1 MNEYDDLDPSLW
13 GDPFA
18 YYALALEKQDL
29 PATPNDGL
37 IDNECDDEDDENSCE
52 DKQAEK
58 TKRKAQRENQLQKFS
73 YTFPLLKSDDPTVVY
88 GVVYESCP
96 QGSQLCSLDSQ
107 GDYTS
112 EKELTKAAHGFLEA
126 YGQQRA
132 GVSENHARPVKAAV
146 VESGITRASFELDGQ
161 IVPAG
166 SWVAGVKLN
175 DPTLVQKVQNGQL
188 TAFSIGGEGVRVPN
202 AQRTITKS
210 SRDGVPTELRDLT
223 INDLSL
229 VKSGANKRRFS
240 IIRKVDALERDFEN
254 EIERLEKTIGGTRM
268 NQTEELR
275 KSTDEAVAF
284 AKDLLDQAAKG
295 MVRKGEALTYEQ
307 AHVEMQQREP
317 EAAQIAATAPG
328 TILIFPDDVEKADT
342 GYAFDEEQPVS
353 DEEQNA
359 LATVKKMKDR
369 FDSMRAKP
377 DVEIQK
383 IALRKM
389 ENNPRLTKEQ
399 AETEAWAE
407 NPELWEEYN
416 ARQIRSVDPQS
427 SQAQYYE

>member
-1 MNEYDDLDPSLW
+1 MINGVNDDLIVQLLKEYRYDD
-13 GDPFA
+13 A
-18 YYALALEKQDL
+18 EAVIEKQEL
-29 PATPNDGL
+29 PSG
-37 IDNECDDEDDENSCE
+37 IDVECDELDDEDSCQ
-52 DKQAEK
+52 DKKEAK
-58 TKRKAQRENQLQKFS
+58 TMRRAAHENQLTKSKFS
-73 YTFPLLKSDDPTVVY
+73 YTFRLLKSDDPTVVY
-88 GVVYESCP
+88 GVVYEPCP
-96 QGSQLCSLDSQ
+96 QGQLCPLDSQ
-107 GDYTS
+107 GDYAS
-112 EKELTKAAHGFLEA
+112 QSELTKAAHGFLEK
-126 YGQQRA
+126 YGQGSA
-132 GVSENHARPVKAAV
+132 GVTENHARPVKAAV
-146 VESGITRASFELDGQ
+146 VESGITRAPFALDGQ
-161 IVPAG
+161 IVPVG

-175 DPTLVQKVQNGQL
+175 DPALVRKVQSGQL
-188 TAFSIGGEGVRVPN
+188 NAFSIGGEGVRVPN